1 MPLRESAC
9 NLGPVIPDNMTEVVL
24 TLFGAPTA
32 GGLPD
37 AAALGSKPLALLA
50 FLALEPGSHRREELA
65 ALLWSDA
72 PDDAARA
79 SLRQALTR
87 LRPLLGPALRAD
99 RQVVELASPIRSDAA
114 DFLAAADRSAAEA
127 AGYDVPRFLGGFS
140 VRGAG
145 GFEEWAARTRH
156 RLLQRYEAALREV
169 AQDAVAR
176 CRWRDALGIAERW
189 LETDPLSEEATGA
202 AMQALYCLGDRGAAL
217 ARYQE
222 LRARLAEEAS
232 ATPLPWLADL
242 ARRIERAA
250 PPPATG
256 EDDTLGPCFDGDL
269 VGREAHWT
277 ALTEAWTSAIG
288 GRAGVVLLEGE
299 AGIGK
304 TRLAEELG
312 RWVAS
317 RGGTWLRGQ
326 GYQAEGGGSFGAM
339 AMALRGVL
347 DAPGLA
353 GAAPEWLSEAS
364 RLVPEIRSRFP
375 GVPAPPPGGTTADR
389 QQLFE
394 GVAQVLLAV
403 AAEGPMLL
411 LVDDLHWCDAESCA
425 LLRFLVERLAA
436 APFLLVGTVTAGEL
450 ARESPAAR
458 LRSSLAGHGR
468 ARRLALEPF
477 TFTEVWELVRQLGNI
492 RAPAGGERF
501 ARRLHEITGGNPF
514 HVIELLKTLF
524 SQGVIGVTPV
534 SREWVVESRPEGD
547 AAPLELPRSVREA
560 IGHRVDRLPYE
571 LRDVLVT
578 VAMARRP
585 VTLDTLTQVH
595 GMSRLRAA
603 ALGDALIE
611 RHLLRAE
618 GGAYAVAHPTLG
630 AVVRA
635 GLSPVRTVEL
645 HRALA
650 LALAAAVRDGA
661 QPDAAAEVAWH
672 AARAGEVEL
681 ARQHALLAAS
691 AARERLALDD
701 ARDWMAVAAQ
711 GDPAGLERADLDFR
725 TVG

>member
-1 MPLRESAC
+1 MPHRETAR
-9 NLGPVIPDNMTEVVL
+9 NLGLAIPTDMPDVAL

-32 GGLPD
+32 GGSPGS
-37 AAALGSKPLALLA
+37 AALGSKPLALLA
-50 FLALEPGSHRREELA
+50 FLAIEPGPHRREELA

-72 PDDAARA
+72 PDQAARA
-79 SLRQALTR
+79 SLRQALAQ

-99 RQVVELASPIRSDAA
+99 RGAVGLAEPVRSDVA

-140 VRGAG
+140 VRGAE
-145 GFEEWAARTRH
+145 GFDEWAARTRT

-176 CRWRDALGIAERW
+176 CRWREALGIADRW
-189 LETDPLSEEATGA
+189 RETDPLSEEATGA

-232 ATPLPWLADL
+232 AAPLPWLADL

-250 PPPATG
+250 PPPTPG
-256 EDDTLGPCFDGDL
+256 EAEPIGPCFDGDL
-269 VGREAHWT
+269 VGREAHWA
-277 ALTEAWTSAIG
+277 ALTDAWGSALG
-288 GRAGVVLLEGE
+288 SRAAVVLLEGD
-299 AGIGK
+299 AGMGK
-304 TRLAEELG
+304 TRLADEFG
-312 RWVAS
+312 RWVAA
-317 RGGTWLRGQ
+317 RGGMWLRGQ

-339 AMALRGVL
+339 AVALRGAL
-347 DAPGLA
+347 DAPGLG
-353 GAAPEWLSEAS
+353 GAAPEWLSEVS

-375 GVPAPPPGGTTADR
+375 GVPAPAPGGTAADR

-394 GVAQVLLAV
+394 GVAQVLMAV
-403 AAEGPMLL
+403 AADSPVLL
-411 LVDDLHWCDAESCA
+411 LLDDLHWCDAESCA

-436 APFLLVGTVTAGEL
+436 TPFLLVGTVTEGEMTREAPAG
-450 ARESPAAR
+450 R
-458 LRSSLAGHGR
+458 LLSWLAGRGG
-468 ARRLALEPF
+468 ARRVALGPF
-477 TFTEVWELVRQLGNI
+477 TAAQVWELVRQLGNI
-492 RAPAGGERF
+492 RAPTGGERF
-501 ARRLHEITGGNPF
+501 ARRLHGITGGNPF
-514 HVIELLKTLF
+514 HLIELLKTLF

-534 SREWVVESRPEGD
+534 SREWVVEARPGGD

-571 LRDVLVT
+571 LRDVLAT
-578 VAMARRP
+578 AAMARRP
-585 VTLDTLTQVH
+585 VTLDILTRVH

-618 GGAYAVAHPTLG
+618 GGAYAPAHPTLG

-650 LALAAAVRDGA
+650 LALAAAVQDGA
-661 QPDAAAEVAWH
+661 EPDAAAEVAWH
-672 AARAGEVEL
+672 AARAGEDEL
-681 ARQHALLAAS
+681 ARRHALLAAN
-691 AARERLALDD
+691 AARDRLALDD
-701 ARDWMAVAAQ
+701 ARDWMAVATQ
-711 GDPAGLERADLDFR
+711 GDPAGLERGDLDFR